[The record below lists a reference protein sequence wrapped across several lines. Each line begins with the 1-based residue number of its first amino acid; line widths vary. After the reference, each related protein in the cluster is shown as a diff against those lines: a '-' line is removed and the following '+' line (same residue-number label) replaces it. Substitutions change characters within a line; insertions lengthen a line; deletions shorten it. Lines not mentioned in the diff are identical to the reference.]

1 MNAHGPMKLD
11 DYSKEVNG
19 KHVSFYH
26 NKKNHKMEILIDGE
40 PYVVTLAK
48 GQAIIDF
55 LKFITT

>member
-1 MNAHGPMKLD
+1 MTASGPMKLD
-11 DYSKEVNG
+11 EYTTELNG

-26 NKKNHKMEILIDGE
+26 NQKNHKMEIWIDRE

-55 LKFITT
+55 LKLISA